1 MDAIK
6 KKMQAMKLEKDN
18 AMDKADA
25 CEAQAKEANMRA
37 DKVNEEVGELQ
48 KKLAQVEGD
57 LEANKQNLE
66 QANKDLEEKEKAL
79 TNVSYIVLFLIFSP
93 FSPKFFF
100 TRALLKLAPIYLG
113 PDPNEFFAGKFYL
126 YLYDG
131 SFKIDESHAV
141 LRWHGFLRT
150 APRKNRSFGPLCSFV
165 SFLLEGQ

>member
-79 TNVSYIVLFLIFSP
+79 TNVSILLSTSQRYTIFPQIFLP
-93 FSPKFFF
+93 
-100 TRALLKLAPIYLG
+100 LLKTAPIYLG

-131 SFKIDESHAV
+131 SFNIDESHAV
-141 LRWHGFLRT
+141 LRWHDLADG
-150 APRKNRSFGPLCSFV
+150 AS
-165 SFLLEGQ
+165 